1 MITVSTGVYF
11 ADQKK
16 VQKGD
21 SMEFN
26 FEDQI
31 SNILNMPADRARIAD
46 EENGVTCLVIMFT
59 SRVMV
64 VEMLKMAHFLCFL
77 LLLTAKN

>member
-16 VQKGD
+16 VQKRD
-21 SMEFN
+21 PMEFN

>member
-1 MITVSTGVYF
+1 
-11 ADQKK
+11 
-16 VQKGD
+16 
-21 SMEFN
+21 MEFN

>member
-21 SMEFN
+21 PMEFN
-26 FEDQI
+26 FENQI
-31 SNILNMPADRARIAD
+31 SNILNMPADRARVAD

-64 VEMLKMAHFLCFL
+64 VEMLKMAHFLFFL
-77 LLLTAKN
+77 LLLTVKN